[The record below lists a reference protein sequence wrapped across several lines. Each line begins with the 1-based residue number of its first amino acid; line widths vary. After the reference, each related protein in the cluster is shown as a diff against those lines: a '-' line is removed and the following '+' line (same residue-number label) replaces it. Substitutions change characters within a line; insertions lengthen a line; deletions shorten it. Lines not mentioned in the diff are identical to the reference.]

1 MWEKIKSF
9 FSNKITKLVSWI
21 VLALAV
27 VSLILGGATQ
37 EVIASGVA
45 LVIGIIAAVA
55 AFIVFLCEQTE

>member
-9 FSNKITKLVSWI
+9 FGNKITKLVSWG

-45 LVIGIIAAVA
+45 LVIGIVAAVA
-55 AFIVFLCEQTE
+55 AFVVFLCEQTE